1 VTSHRTALPPPTPRQ
16 RRSRLA
22 ARLSLVV
29 LAAAAAAVYSRL
41 GDEYPPAAA
50 VDPARHATVA
60 VFGATGL
67 VGEGVFDAML
77 RDGRVRSVHVVTRRR
92 TPAIDAAAATGRVA
106 VWTHSDFLD
115 YSALAPMLTDVDAV
129 YWALGTSAFN
139 VSDEEYS
146 RIHVDFPTRFVD
158 AWLTARG
165 RSARLSF
172 HLVSGSGA
180 SRHSWFHWAR
190 EKARAEQALFEMA
203 AGTGLRVVSY
213 RPGGV
218 LREGARARW
227 YTSPFWIFRPLKR
240 AIEPSAIGE
249 AMLEVTARGSDV
261 PDGVLENR
269 DLLRFANAYRARRAT
284 DAGGGVRLHRPMR
297 REERRL
303 SASSPPSSS

>member
-1 VTSHRTALPPPTPRQ
+1 MDIQRPPTLAR
-16 RRSRLA
+16 RRSPSA
-22 ARLSLVV
+22 GARLSLVV
-29 LAAAAAAVYSRL
+29 LVVAAAAVYSRL
-41 GDEYPPAAA
+41 GVEYPPPGDT
-50 VDPARHATVA
+50 DPSRHATVA

-67 VGEGVFDAML
+67 IGEGVLDAML
-77 RDGRVRSVHVVTRRR
+77 RDPGVRAVHVVTRRR
-92 TPAIDAAAATGRVA
+92 TPAIDTAAATGRVT
-106 VWTHSDFLD
+106 VWTHTDFLD

-146 RIHVDFPTRFVD
+146 RIHVDYPMHFVG

-165 RSARLSF
+165 RLAPLSF

-180 SRHSWFHWAR
+180 SRRSWFHWAR
-190 EKARAEQALFEMA
+190 EKARAEQALFETA

-227 YTSPFWIFRPLKR
+227 YTSPLWILRPLKR
-240 AIEPSAIGE
+240 AIEPSAIGG
-249 AMLEVTARGSDV
+249 AMLEVTARGSVV

-269 DLLRFANAYRARRAT
+269 DLLRFASAYRARR
-284 DAGGGVRLHRPMR
+284 GR
-297 REERRL
+297 
-303 SASSPPSSS
+303 